1 MLATLKEFFARHQ
14 KPPYQAGTNLLLV
27 LVLSVVVGAG
37 VSYGT
42 LGFMKA
48 FDSVLHWVYFQ
59 WTDYPS
65 GRYTHKYDQRN
76 QISFDFRGDNTHG
89 LDGLRETTWATN
101 GVCRIVATTDG
112 IRSPAVETHWQ
123 MEANGTVRIEP
134 VNERDGESLP
144 PELRLKTIVRLR
156 MINDGL
162 APATTDFNATL
173 RRANAEA
180 SLLPRPIPTPNL
192 HFKYKQG
199 SFTDVPKWHILLAL
213 VLGGLFIGALY
224 KALKLARGHGPA
236 DAIIARINN
245 DGVMPI
251 KEGIG
256 TALICVSSIGLGASV
271 GRYGPAV
278 HLGATLGSGFAQAFN
293 LGRINTVT
301 FLGCG
306 VASAIATSFNTPI
319 AAVIFAHEA
328 IIGHYSLRAFA
339 PITIAAVTG
348 NEVAKMNGRFF
359 DGFQNLTEFRE
370 LLPEQY
376 PLFAIVGLISAVF
389 ALIYMRSLVAV
400 GKVMRASPI
409 PQWARP
415 ALAGLAIG
423 IVAIWLPNL
432 LGLVEETTS
441 QVIQDRGVEYTLQLL
456 CFLIVFKIAATAFC
470 LGTGMHGGVFG
481 PALCFGAMVGAAF
494 AMAFDDTQYQ
504 IFALAGMGA
513 CISSVVGAPIS
524 TILIVFEL
532 NQNYSV
538 ATAVMVAVVV
548 SNLITNRFFARSF
561 FLFQVQAA
569 GFDINAG
576 REVLILQRRKIREVM
591 ESNLQTI
598 GPDVGL
604 TAIEKALRKS
614 PEGEIYVTEKNGR
627 LLGHITLAAAW
638 DVLKAPAKH
647 KGKTARD
654 LAITPDHVLTEDT
667 DLNTG
672 FEVIEHF
679 VGISVPVVNN
689 DDDQALTG
697 IIHEAHVIQAY
708 NAAVKEA
715 RGEEQGLD

>member
-1 MLATLKEFFARHQ
+1 MFEFLKQLFARHQ

-48 FDSVLHWVYFQ
+48 FDSVLNWVYFQ
-59 WTDYPS
+59 WSDYPS
-65 GRYTHKYDQRN
+65 GRYTHKFDQRN
-76 QISFDFRGDNTHG
+76 QVSFDFHGANTHG
-89 LDGLRETTWATN
+89 LEGLNQKQWADHGT
-101 GVCRIVATTDG
+101 CRILNTTAGVRSKPSSFAWKMDDTHTVLIPPLPDPESQPGTPRAGPVVKLKFDG
-112 IRSPAVETHWQ
+112 KNLIPADQ
-123 MEANGTVRIEP
+123 
-134 VNERDGESLP
+134 DL
-144 PELRLKTIVRLR
+144 
-156 MINDGL
+156 
-162 APATTDFNATL
+162 NATQQSI
-173 RRANAEA
+173 RMVA
-180 SLLPRPIPTPNL
+180 LLPNSLSTSKLVFR
-192 HFKYKQG
+192 HKQG

-213 VLGGLFIGALY
+213 TLGGLFIGALY

-245 DGVMPI
+245 DGIMPI

-256 TALICVSSIGLGASV
+256 TALICISSIGLGASV

-278 HLGATLGSGFAQAFN
+278 HLGATLGSGFSTAFN
-293 LGRINTVT
+293 LGRVNTVT

-359 DGFQNLTEFRE
+359 DGFQNLTQFTE
-370 LLPEQY
+370 LMPEQY

-389 ALIYMRSLVAV
+389 ALIYMRSLVSI
-400 GKVMRASPI
+400 GKIVRESRI
-409 PQWARP
+409 PQWLRP
-415 ALAGLAIG
+415 VLAGLSIG

-432 LGLVEETTS
+432 LGLVEETTT
-441 QVIQDRGVEYTLQLL
+441 QVIQDRGVEYTLKLL
-456 CFLIVFKIAATAFC
+456 CFLIVFKIASTALC
-470 LGTGMHGGVFG
+470 LGCGMHGGVFG
-481 PALCFGAMVGAAF
+481 PALCFGAMIGAAF
-494 AMAFDDTQYQ
+494 AMIYDQSQYQ
-504 IFALAGMGA
+504 IFALASMGA

-538 ATAVMVAVVV
+538 ATAVMVSVVV
-548 SNLITNRFFARSF
+548 SNLVTNRFFARSF

-576 REVLILQRRKIREVM
+576 REVMILQRRTISEVM
-591 ESNLQTI
+591 EAKFHTIMPDANLE
-598 GPDVGL
+598 
-604 TAIEKALRKS
+604 AIENALRKN
-614 PEGEIYVTEKNGR
+614 PDADLYVTEENGK
-627 LLGHITLAAAW
+627 LLGNITLAEAW
-638 DVLKAPAKH
+638 DVLKEPWKH
-647 KGKTARD
+647 KGQTARD
-654 LAITPDHVLTEDT
+654 LAFMPDHVLTEDT
-667 DLNTG
+667 NLNTG
-672 FEVIEHF
+672 FEVIEKF
-679 VGISVPVVNN
+679 VGISLPVINN
-689 DDDQALTG
+689 EEERVLTG
-697 IIHEAHVIQAY
+697 IIHEANIIQAY
-708 NAAVKEA
+708 NKAVKEA

>member
-1 MLATLKEFFARHQ
+1 MLDKLKQLFVRTQ

-48 FDSVLHWVYFQ
+48 FDSVLNWVYFD
-59 WTDYPS
+59 WSDYPS
-65 GRYTHKYDQRN
+65 GRYTHKLDPRN
-76 QISFDFRGDNTHG
+76 QVSFDFSADNNHG
-89 LDGLRETTWATN
+89 LSSLKQTQWADHGT
-101 GVCRIVATTDG
+101 CRVVATTAGVRAD
-112 IRSPAVETHWQ
+112 PVEAGWH
-123 MEANGTVRIEP
+123 MDANGTVHIEP
-134 VNERDGESLP
+134 VTERDGKPVP
-144 PELRLKTIVRLR
+144 PEKQLGMPVRLKFSGNHLK
-156 MINDGL
+156 
-162 APATTDFNATL
+162 PATMDFNADF
-173 RRANAEA
+173 RRVQGNP
-180 SLLPRPIPTPNL
+180 SLLPDAMAKSQL
-192 HFKYKQG
+192 LFKYKQG

-213 VLGGLFIGALY
+213 TLGGLFIGALY
-224 KALKLARGHGPA
+224 KAFKLSRGHGPA
-236 DAIIARINN
+236 DVIIARINN
-245 DGVMPI
+245 DGILPI
-251 KEGIG
+251 KEGIS
-256 TALICVSSIGLGASV
+256 TALICISSIGLGASV

-293 LGRINTVT
+293 LGRVNTVT

-348 NEVAKMNGRFF
+348 NEVAKMNGRYF
-359 DGFQNLTEFRE
+359 DGFQNLTPPAD
-370 LLPEQY
+370 LVIGDY
-376 PLFAIVGLISAVF
+376 PIFAIVGLISAVF
-389 ALIYMRSLVAV
+389 ALIYMRSLVSV
-400 GKVMRASPI
+400 GKWVKATRI
-409 PQWARP
+409 PQWLRP

-423 IVAIWLPNL
+423 MVAIWLPNL
-432 LGLVEETTS
+432 LGLVEETTT
-441 QVIQDRGVEYTLQLL
+441 QVIQDKGLEYGFQLL
-456 CFLIVFKIAATAFC
+456 CLLIVFKIASTALC

-494 AMAFDDTQYQ
+494 AMVVDPDQYQ

-548 SNLITNRFFARSF
+548 SNLVTNRYFARSYF
-561 FLFQVQAA
+561 IYQVQAA

-576 REVLILQRRKIREVM
+576 REVNILQRRTIREVM
-591 ESNLQTI
+591 ESEYHTIKPDANLK
-598 GPDVGL
+598 
-604 TAIEKALRKS
+604 AIEQALLKN
-614 PEGEIYVTEKNGR
+614 PDADLYVTEENGR
-627 LLGHITLAAAW
+627 LLGGITLGTAW
-638 DVLKAPAKH
+638 DALR
-647 KGKTARD
+647 KGGGQSARD
-654 LAITPDHVLTEDT
+654 LARMPEHWLTEET
-667 DLNTG
+667 DLNRG
-672 FEVIEHF
+672 FEVIEEF

-689 DDDQALTG
+689 PEDMRLTG
-697 IIHEAHVIQAY
+697 IIHEANVIQAY
-708 NAAVKEA
+708 NQAVKEA